1 MIAFIPEDS
10 EGEVDEI
17 FSDPTLILDYRIKSD
32 KDLTVEVVKRTDNT
46 RYTEDNPLRIPS
58 TVEHN
63 GKTYTVIG
71 IYNNASS

>member
-1 MIAFIPEDS
+1 MDRTFLGLTICVLVVASLIAFIPEDS

-46 RYTEDNPLRIPS
+46 RYT
-58 TVEHN
+58 
-63 GKTYTVIG
+63 
-71 IYNNASS
+71 